1 VVTVWHIVAFLAGL
15 SIVVATVMSAVRTIV
30 MPHGRSATLTR
41 FLFVTVRS
49 VLSVPRFLPVSDGRH
64 HELQSLYAP
73 LALVM
78 LPLVWI
84 TMSLAGFTLIF
95 WSLGVN
101 GLTHAFKFAGSA
113 MLTVGFANTDELP
126 LLIATFAAAG
136 ITVSLFALLL
146 VTYLPTMYQAYS
158 ARETAIAALETFAG
172 EPADPADLI
181 IRHHRIGALDR
192 LDQLWKEWQGHF
204 FELRE
209 THTALPAVALFRSSA
224 PERHWVRSAEAL
236 LDAAALWNSACITD
250 EDAEASLC
258 IRAGSLALADIARF
272 FRIEIPHTYTK
283 GDPISIDRE
292 HFDELIARMASAGVP
307 LVPDLDE
314 AWADWAGWRVNYDL
328 AVKALANVT
337 SAPTNDRNAR

>member
-1 VVTVWHIVAFLAGL
+1 VVTAWHILAFLGGL
-15 SIVVATVMSAVRTIV
+15 TIVAATVMSAVRTIV
-30 MPHGRSATLTR
+30 MPHGRSANLTR
-41 FLFVTVRS
+41 FLFVTVRG
-49 VLSVPRFLPVSDGRH
+49 VLSVHRFLPGSDGSH

-84 TMSLAGFTLIF
+84 TTALSGFTMIF
-95 WSLGVN
+95 WSLGIDDV
-101 GLTHAFKFAGSA
+101 TTAFKYAGSA
-113 MLTVGFANTDELP
+113 MLTIGFADTDQLS
-126 LLIATFAAAG
+126 LLIASFAAAG
-136 ITVSLFALLL
+136 LTISLFALLL

-158 ARETAIAALETFAG
+158 ARETALAALETFAG
-172 EPADPADLI
+172 EPADPVDLI

-192 LDQLWKEWQGHF
+192 LDQLWTEWQRHF

-209 THTALPAVALFRSSA
+209 THTALPAVALFRSPT

-236 LDAAALWNSACITD
+236 LDAAALWNAVCITD
-250 EDAEASLC
+250 EDPEASLC
-258 IRAGSLALADIARF
+258 IRAGALALADIARF

-283 GDPISIDRE
+283 GDPISIDRAQ
-292 HFDELIARMASAGVP
+292 FDELIARLSGAGVQ

-328 AVKALANVT
+328 SVIALSNVT
-337 SAPTNDRNAR
+337 SAPATDRYAR